1 MPQESPFAQQVAFIY
16 TRDLNRASEFLTDK
30 LGLRR
35 VLNQS
40 DLCHIYQVAPG
51 AFLGVCTN
59 REPPAE
65 PGVTY
70 SFVTPDVDGLYE
82 TLKARGVEFESAP
95 SLSERFNVYSC
106 FFRGIE
112 NYRFEIQE
120 FRDPTWPQPPSR
132 P

>member
-1 MPQESPFAQQVAFIY
+1 MTQHPPFAQQVAFIY
-16 TRDLNRASEFLTDK
+16 TRDLNKASAFLTDK

-40 DLCHIYQVAPG
+40 DHCHIYAVAPG

-59 REPPAE
+59 REPPPE

-82 TLKARGVEFESAP
+82 TLKERGVEFEAP
-95 SLSERFNVYSC
+95 PRHSERFNVYSC

-112 NYRFEIQE
+112 NYRFEIQS
-120 FRDPTWPQPPSR
+120 FRDPAWPTASAS
-132 P
+132 

>member
-1 MPQESPFAQQVAFIY
+1 MLDQC
-16 TRDLNRASEFLTDK
+16 
-30 LGLRR
+30 G
-35 VLNQS
+35 
-40 DLCHIYQVAPG
+40 LCHIYAVAGG

-59 REPPAE
+59 REPPPD

-70 SFVTPDVDGLYE
+70 SFVTPDVDGMYR

-95 SLSERFNVYSC
+95 RLSERFDVYSC

-120 FRDPTWPQPPSR
+120 FRNPAWPTASVDA
-132 P
+132 